1 MVYLKRSAIKRRIAE
16 SGKRCGKEFLEALD
30 RHVDDVIGRAL
41 VVHNGS
47 KKTLDAAVLAYVTG
61 GIK

>member
-1 MVYLKRSAIKRRIAE
+1 MVYVKRSAVKRKIADA
-16 SGKRCGKEFLEALD
+16 GKRCGKDFLDALD
-30 RHVDDVIGRAL
+30 RHVDDVLGRAL

-61 GIK
+61 GTK